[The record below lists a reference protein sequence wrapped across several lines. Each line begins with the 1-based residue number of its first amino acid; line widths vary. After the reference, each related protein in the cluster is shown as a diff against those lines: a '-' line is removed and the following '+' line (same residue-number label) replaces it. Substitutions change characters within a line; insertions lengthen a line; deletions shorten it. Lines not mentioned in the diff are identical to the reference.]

1 MRFAI
6 PQTAIRIS
14 LLRIM
19 ISNLKQNLPF
29 EDVDGV
35 NSLIV
40 IKLFDHIAVYIE
52 NDINFQPIRIKVKHK
67 VQPVCYLY
75 TEWYINQ
82 NKTSTKQ
89 VEVQLSTK

>member
-1 MRFAI
+1 
-6 PQTAIRIS
+6 
-14 LLRIM
+14 M

-35 NSLIV
+35 NSSIV

-67 VQPVCYLY
+67 VQSVC
-75 TEWYINQ
+75 
-82 NKTSTKQ
+82 
-89 VEVQLSTK
+89 

>member
-35 NSLIV
+35 NSSIV

-52 NDINFQPIRIKVKHK
+52 NDINFQPIRIKVEHK
-67 VQPVCYLY
+67 VQPVY
-75 TEWYINQ
+75 TEWHINQ
-82 NKTSTKQ
+82 NKASTKQ
-89 VEVQLSTK
+89 VEV